1 MSVLLLGAD
10 PITHRR
16 CEGDDLF
23 DLLDWFA
30 MVEMHAWTRV
40 DSYFKR
46 PNEIFLVTGQHLTS
60 TYAISHKQYGSSDC
74 EVVLDCSNSLPS
86 SANASVLAQAR
97 VTKVHASMGFE
108 AVVGLANPHST
119 QPVASSSPLASPELD
134 SSSTA
139 ESDSSNHPQ
148 NPDAPPHPN
157 LVPPTPP
164 VAGTI
169 LYSIF
174 LNQHPFL
181 KSGPLQKFKATR
193 QIKAEEG
200 YK

>member
-1 MSVLLLGAD
+1 
-10 PITHRR
+10 
-16 CEGDDLF
+16 
-23 DLLDWFA
+23 
-30 MVEMHAWTRV
+30 MHAWTRV

-74 EVVLDCSNSLPS
+74 EVVLDCSTSLPS
-86 SANASVLAQAR
+86 SANAAVLAQAR

-108 AVVGLANPHST
+108 AVVGLAAPEST
-119 QPVASSSPLASPELD
+119 QPILSSSPPSPEL
-134 SSSTA
+134 SNSGNA
-139 ESDSSNHPQ
+139 ARSDSSDHPG
-148 NPDAPPHPN
+148 NPDTQFHPN
-157 LVPPTPP
+157 LVSPTPN

-174 LNQHPFL
+174 LNLEPLL
-181 KSGPLQKFKATR
+181 KSSPLQKFKATR
-193 QIKAEEG
+193 QIKVEEG